1 MINNAAQWIL
11 EHSKIEFLDSFVVNG
26 ITFELMSL
34 SKENIAAA
42 RVLTSSKN
50 IIELAANG
58 GIAINK
64 NRMIED
70 ESLIDS
76 LAAYW
81 GHPEVKAFEDPT
93 IMFSVGE
100 KVCEL
105 SGLSEVLSEMIL
117 DEEVAE
123 EAEEA
128 RLAAIEKAH
137 GEAIED
143 QKLLDDATNGDTE
156 TPDALLGKLNQAAE
170 DYHAA

>member
-11 EHSKIEFLDSFVVNG
+11 EHSKIEFLDSFVANG

-42 RVLTSSKN
+42 RVLTSSKD

-70 ESLIDS
+70 ESLIGS

-81 GHPEVKAFEDPT
+81 DHPEVKAFEEPT

-123 EAEEA
+123 EV
-128 RLAAIEKAH
+128 RVAAIEKAH
-137 GEAIED
+137 EEA
-143 QKLLDDATNGDTE
+143 LDDESKVVQGDDLDMNKVE
-156 TPDALLGKLNQAAE
+156 ADANEYLINQNVA
-170 DYHAA
+170 

>member
-1 MINNAAQWIL
+1 M
-11 EHSKIEFLDSFVVNG
+11 DSFNVQG
-26 ITFELMSL
+26 FEFELMSL

-42 RVLTSSKN
+42 RVLTSSKD

-70 ESLIDS
+70 ESLVDS

-81 GHPEVKAFEDPT
+81 EHPEVKAFEDPT
-93 IMFSVGE
+93 IIFSVGE

-105 SGLSEVLSEMIL
+105 SGLSDVLVEMIL
-117 DEEVAE
+117 DEEA
-123 EAEEA
+123 EAEA
-128 RLAAIEKAH
+128 KAVIEKAH
-137 GEAIED
+137 GEAVEH
-143 QKLLDDATNGDTE
+143 QKLLDDAANGDTG

>member
-11 EHSKIEFLDSFVVNG
+11 EHSKIEFLDSFIVNG

-34 SKENIAAA
+34 SKENVAAA
-42 RVLTSSKN
+42 RVLTSSKD

-64 NRMIED
+64 NRMIEN

-81 GHPEVKAFEDPT
+81 EHPEVKAFEGPT

-123 EAEEA
+123 EA
-128 RLAAIEKAH
+128 RLEIEKAH
-137 GEAIED
+137 GEALEH
-143 QKLLDDATNGDTE
+143 QKLLDDAANGDTG

>member
-34 SKENIAAA
+34 SKENIAEA
-42 RVLTSSKN
+42 RVLTSSKG

-70 ESLIDS
+70 ESLVDS

-81 GHPEVKAFEDPT
+81 QHPEVKAFEDPT

-105 SGLSEVLSEMIL
+105 SGLSDVLAELIL
-117 DEEVAE
+117 DEEE
-123 EAEEA
+123 TE
-128 RLAAIEKAH
+128 RLAKIEQAH
-137 GEAIED
+137 KEAIEH
-143 QKLLDDATNGDTE
+143 QKLLDDASNGDTGV
-156 TPDALLGKLNQAAE
+156 PDTLLGKLNQAAE